1 MRRVEDKAE
10 FEKVLLEA
18 RTCVHIDSRRIKT
31 RLQVLV
37 FDDGMLCADYFLLAF
52 QDLMGWSADP
62 AAYFVVLHPDPVDNF
77 HRLYGKYPVLEIAR
91 NDSTEAY
98 SAAMNEDLGDGQGF
112 SLCDLSFTWVI
123 VPPSNKWFIH
133 AIRSSFDDSGR
144 LWVPPE
150 WVDKLLAAH
159 RGVFF
164 RDAPA
169 SLSERGKGT
178 PGPEVV

>member
-10 FEKVLLEA
+10 FEKILLEA
-18 RTCVHIDSRRIKT
+18 RTCVFVDSRRDPT
-31 RLQVLV
+31 PLQLLV
-37 FDDGMLCADYFLLAF
+37 FDDAVLCTDCFLPALKS
-52 QDLMGWSADP
+52 LMERSADP

-98 SAAMNEDLGDGQGF
+98 LGTLNEDVGDGRGF
-112 SLCDLSFTWVI
+112 TLCDLSLTWVV

-133 AIRSSFDDSGR
+133 AMRSADDDSGH

-150 WVDKLLAAH
+150 WADKVLAAYSF
-159 RGVFF
+159 VF

-169 SLSERGKGT
+169 SG
-178 PGPEVV
+178 